1 MSHYLFDQLHF
12 VRKNTM
18 KLVVGLSEEQSEV
31 VIEGM
36 NNHIKWNLGHL
47 YFVLERNAFHFI
59 GEEMSLPDHFE
70 ELYRPG
76 SKPGNEPYPVPSLD
90 EITELLGGQT
100 QRIEKRLGKRLQEKA
115 LQSYTT
121 SSGLLLTTVE
131 EFLNFCLYHEGMH
144 FEKIKWINKMIRGQ

>member
-12 VRKNTM
+12 VRNNTM
-18 KLVVGLSEEQSEV
+18 KLVAGLSEEQSEII
-31 VIEGM
+31 IEGM
-36 NNHIKWNLGHL
+36 SNHIKWNLGHL

-59 GEEMSLPDHFE
+59 GEKMSMPEHFE

-76 SKPGNEPYPVPSLD
+76 SKPGEEPYPVPSLV
-90 EITELLGGQT
+90 EITGILGGQT
-100 QRIEKRLGKRLQEKA
+100 QRIEACLGNRLQEMA
-115 LQSYTT
+115 VQPYTT

-144 FEKIKWINKMIRGQ
+144 FEKIKWIKKMIK